1 MAVYELELSALCNY
15 LKQSCCFLSIR
26 QDNCSEKLSTA
37 KYPRIQMY
45 KILHFLPCDPTNL
58 VCVFWVL
65 IFSFPR

>member
-37 KYPRIQMY
+37 KYSRIQM
-45 KILHFLPCDPTNL
+45 
-58 VCVFWVL
+58 
-65 IFSFPR
+65 